1 MSIPKNIVPFPFS
14 ESQSAVVARVFSG
27 RLHLPSIDGMN
38 KSLVEPYEG
47 IHTLTFPKDVDY
59 CNDLQ
64 DWIDTTKTNKGFE
77 AEDWTESRTQMRSM
91 TKEFKAKRLSDVLK
105 HAVDLREKREPYR
118 LL

>member
-1 MSIPKNIVPFPFS
+1 
-14 ESQSAVVARVFSG
+14 
-27 RLHLPSIDGMN
+27 MN

-47 IHTLTFPKDVDY
+47 IHTFTFPKDVDY

-77 AEDWTESRTQMRSM
+77 AEGWTESRTQMRSM

-105 HAVDLREKREPYR
+105 HAVDLREKREPYTSIDIFDLVFSTLQ
-118 LL
+118 LLSLRILL